1 MKKKNDIELII
12 LSVLLAIVM
21 WAFVVTST
29 NPSVNRTFRNIPILV
44 QNKDELEKKGYTI
57 TGLEEL
63 TNVNLRV
70 EGSRDKIV
78 NIKENDIQASID
90 VENIREGIQTV
101 DVKVETPSGVSISM
115 IDPQDININV
125 QKIIEKKLPV
135 NLVIKDSLKD
145 GKSVEVNEQS
155 LKEITVKGPV
165 SEVNKID
172 RVEVNINDPAYLDGK
187 IHNLDIHVLDKN
199 NKEVSNIEKSKSDI
213 NISFKVT
220 ETKRF
225 KVNLKTYGDV
235 AEGYEIKSYN
245 ISPEDVVLKGNGQVL
260 ENIEEI
266 DTYPVNID
274 NLKSDRLGEIRLKLP
289 EGVELYDGQ
298 NPINYK
304 IIVDVKE
311 K

>member
-1 MKKKNDIELII
+1 
-12 LSVLLAIVM
+12 
-21 WAFVVTST
+21 
-29 NPSVNRTFRNIPILV
+29 
-44 QNKDELEKKGYTI
+44 
-57 TGLEEL
+57 
-63 TNVNLRV
+63 
-70 EGSRDKIV
+70 
-78 NIKENDIQASID
+78 
-90 VENIREGIQTV
+90 
-101 DVKVETPSGVSISM
+101 M

-199 NKEVSNIEKSKSDI
+199 NKEVSNIEKSNSDI

-245 ISPEDVVLKGNGQVL
+245 MSPEDVVLKGNGQVL

-289 EGVELYDGQ
+289 EGVELYDGH